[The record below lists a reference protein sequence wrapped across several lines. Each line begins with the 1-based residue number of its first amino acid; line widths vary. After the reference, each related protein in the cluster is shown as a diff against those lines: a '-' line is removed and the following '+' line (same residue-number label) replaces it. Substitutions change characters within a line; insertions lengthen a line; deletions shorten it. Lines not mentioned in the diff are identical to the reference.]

1 MKLLVFE
8 DPPLGFFPA
17 NLAPSRI
24 ERIRPL
30 GKEGALMNR
39 EKEKKVLCIDDDGL
53 LSVTCRQ
60 LALKKAGFDVVLAYN
75 AVRGMQLFAAQRFTL
90 VILCGSFCDDSEA
103 MVTEMKRQ
111 QPAIRVVRH
120 ARYAKPA
127 VVPPAADV
135 LLADA

>member
-1 MKLLVFE
+1 
-8 DPPLGFFPA
+8 
-17 NLAPSRI
+17 
-24 ERIRPL
+24 
-30 GKEGALMNR
+30 MNR

-53 LSVTCRQ
+53 LSVACRQ

-75 AVRGMQLFAAQRFTL
+75 ASRGMQLFAAQRFTL

-120 ARYAKPA
+120 PRYARAA